1 MAVDNYTEPE
11 AEKLLELICN
21 NLFPVPIRSEC
32 SAFVAQY
39 GKIVISLL
47 VNGIDPAKVCRTILL
62 CPKSVEEP
70 PKPEPV
76 QPLVVIDS
84 LAKNESLECSL
95 CLYFTQFVQ
104 DLLNNNKTDAEI
116 SKELEAICL
125 IFPTDLKNQVKTII
139 IILIGRW
146 F

>member
-62 CPKSVEEP
+62 CPKTDE
-70 PKPEPV
+70 PKPEPEPEPTN
-76 QPLVVIDS
+76 PLVVIDT
-84 LAKNESLECSL
+84 LAKNQSLQCSL
-95 CLYFTQFVQ
+95 CLYFAEFVQ
-104 DLLNNNKTDAEI
+104 DLLNSNKTDDKIA
-116 SKELEAICL
+116 KELEAICL
-125 IFPTDLKNQVKTII
+125 IFPTDLKDQVNMIA
-139 IILIGRW
+139 
-146 F
+146 